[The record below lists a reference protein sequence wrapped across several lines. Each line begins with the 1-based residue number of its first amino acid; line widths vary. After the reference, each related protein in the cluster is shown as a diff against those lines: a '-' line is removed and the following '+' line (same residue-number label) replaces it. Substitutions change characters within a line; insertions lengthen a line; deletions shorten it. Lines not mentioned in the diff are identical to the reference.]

1 MIMQTQQ
8 QAELHSKIE
17 LLRLFIKKVVP
28 SLEENA
34 VVENEYQVFV
44 QEEKIQAIKKQ
55 SDNLQI
61 DFDKIMRMIEEYQF
75 SGVMPNKLMRES
87 INGGFMEKTKKIN
100 ALRTFVRE
108 VTELYA

>member
-1 MIMQTQQ
+1 
-8 QAELHSKIE
+8 
-17 LLRLFIKKVVP
+17 
-28 SLEENA
+28 
-34 VVENEYQVFV
+34 
-44 QEEKIQAIKKQ
+44 
-55 SDNLQI
+55 
-61 DFDKIMRMIEEYQF
+61 MIEEYQF